1 MCASDGKNLL
11 NKNLQIIIMKFNVN
25 VNFGVAKCY
34 DSRKAL
40 TFCKLK
46 FGNEG
51 WDFSVKYKKWLD
63 INNICMF
70 VYIHII
76 IF

>member
-1 MCASDGKNLL
+1 MRGWRECWAETYVGVCACDGKNLL

-34 DSRKAL
+34 DSLKAL

-46 FGNEG
+46 FGNTR
-51 WDFSVKYKKWLD
+51 
-63 INNICMF
+63 
-70 VYIHII
+70 
-76 IF
+76 